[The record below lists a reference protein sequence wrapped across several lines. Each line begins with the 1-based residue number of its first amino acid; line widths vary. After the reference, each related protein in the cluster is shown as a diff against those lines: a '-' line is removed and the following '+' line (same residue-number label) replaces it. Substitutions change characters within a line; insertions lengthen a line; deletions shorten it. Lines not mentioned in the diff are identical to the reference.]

1 LSESAGL
8 SLERLQLLDAL
19 QVAPRAPWTAI
30 ARAVGIT
37 PVTAAKRWDRLH
49 EAGIAWVTGAPAMA
63 VRHAQC
69 LAYVEITCHPEHRL
83 EVARAIAQHSM
94 AVTVELT
101 TGSADILATVA
112 AADLPT
118 MSHYLLEHLDRVEYV
133 RSTRARFATR
143 LYGEGSRWR
152 IGELPPATVDTL
164 QQVVAEQIGSGQPEL
179 RVEMSDSVK
188 AMMIQLSQDGRTP
201 IAELA
206 ERSGLSQTGAR
217 RRLAQLRR
225 SRMVVLRADVSRR
238 AVGWPVQ
245 VYLWAHTPV
254 ESLNETAHA
263 LSRLRESRLTATVT
277 AGPNLAL
284 CAWLRTVEEVHRLE
298 LSIAARLPHVEI
310 IDRLLVLR
318 TIKRMGRLIDESGRA
333 AGVVPINVWDDLLPH
348 EPVRDGP
355 GHPAVTRSSPGS

>member
-1 LSESAGL
+1 MAESAGL

-19 QVAPRAPWTAI
+19 QVAPRAPWTAVG
-30 ARAVGIT
+30 AALGIT
-37 PVTAAKRWDRLH
+37 PVTAAKRWERLRDS
-49 EAGIAWVTGAPAMA
+49 GIAWVTGAPAMA

-69 LAYVEITCHPEHRL
+69 LAYVEITCRPEHRL
-83 EVARAIAQHSM
+83 AVAQAIARHSK

-112 AADLPT
+112 AADLTT
-118 MSHYLLEHLDRVEYV
+118 MSHYLLEHLDLVEHV
-133 RSTRARFATR
+133 SGTRARFATR

-152 IGELPPATVDTL
+152 IGELPATTVASL
-164 QQVVAEQIGSGQPEL
+164 QQVAVEQVGGGPAV
-179 RVEMSDSVK
+179 RVEMSDSIK
-188 AMMIQLSQDGRTP
+188 AMMIQLSQDGRIS

-206 ERSGLSQTGAR
+206 ERSGLSQSGAR
-217 RRLAQLRR
+217 RKLAQLLR

-254 ESLNETAHA
+254 ESLNDTATA

-298 LSIAARLPHVEI
+298 VSIAARLPHVEI
-310 IDRLLVLR
+310 IDRLIVLR
-318 TIKRMGRLIDESGRA
+318 TIKRMGRLIDESGNA
-333 AGVVPINVWDDLLPH
+333 VGVVPINVWDDLLPH
-348 EPVRDGP
+348 GQEY
-355 GHPAVTRSSPGS
+355 SSAP